1 MMSRTA
7 LGLVFVLLLIAALVV
22 FMPLRAL
29 SAVTG
34 VGNDAAVFGS
44 VWNGHAQGLA
54 AGAHRLANAD
64 LSMRPAGLLTGRAV
78 FDWTVE
84 DPALRGSGQ
93 ASAGF
98 GSQRLSDVRLTL
110 TPAAFVTLPG
120 GLISPQDAASVI
132 AERVVWRDGQCV
144 EAEGRVRSDAL
155 YALGQRLG
163 ADLPALDGVLACREG
178 ALAILMSGQAD
189 DATVSA
195 DILLSEGTARVT
207 ARVETQTPEVAAVLQ
222 ANGFTFADG
231 IWTLTLPGA

>member
-7 LGLVFVLLLIAALVV
+7 LGLVFVLLLIAALGV
-22 FMPLRAL
+22 FMPLRAV
-29 SAVTG
+29 SAATG
-34 VGNDAAVFGS
+34 VGSDAAVFGS
-44 VWNGHAQGLA
+44 VWNGHVQGFA
-54 AGAHRLANAD
+54 TGPRRLANAD
-64 LSMRPAGLLTGRAV
+64 LSMRPAGLLTGQAV

-120 GLISPQDAASVI
+120 GLISPQDAASVM

-163 ADLPALDGVLACREG
+163 ADLPALDGVLTCREG
-178 ALAILMSGQAD
+178 ALAILMSGEAN
-189 DATVSA
+189 DAVVSA
-195 DILLSEGTARVT
+195 DILLNGADVLVT

-222 ANGFTFADG
+222 ANGFTLADG

>member
-22 FMPLRAL
+22 FMPLRAI

-34 VGNDAAVFGS
+34 VGSDAAVFGS

-54 AGAHRLANAD
+54 AGPHRLANAD

-120 GLISPQDAASVI
+120 GLISPQDAASVL

-178 ALAILMSGQAD
+178 ALAILMSGEAD
-189 DATVSA
+189 DAVVRA

-207 ARVETQTPEVAAVLQ
+207 ARVETQTPEVTAVLQ
-222 ANGFTFADG
+222 ANGFTLADG

>member
-7 LGLVFVLLLIAALVV
+7 LGLLFVLLLIVSLVV
-22 FMPLRAL
+22 FMPLRAV
-29 SAVTG
+29 SAATG
-34 VGNDAAVFGS
+34 VGGDAAVFGS
-44 VWNGHAQGLA
+44 VWNGHVQGLA
-54 AGAHRLANAD
+54 AGPRRLANAD
-64 LSMRPAGLLTGRAV
+64 VSMRPAGLLTGRAV

-110 TPAAFVTLPG
+110 SPAAFVSLPG

-132 AERVVWRDGQCV
+132 ADRVVWQDGQCA

-163 ADLPALDGVLACREG
+163 ADLPALDGVLTCREG
-178 ALAILMSGQAD
+178 ALAILLSG
-189 DATVSA
+189 DARDAVVSA
-195 DILLSEGTARVT
+195 DILLNGADVRVT
-207 ARVETQTPEVAAVLQ
+207 ARVETQAPEVASVLQ
-222 ANGFTFADG
+222 ANGFALADG

>member
-22 FMPLRAL
+22 FMPLRAV
-29 SAVTG
+29 SAATG
-34 VGNDAAVFGS
+34 VGRDAAVFGS
-44 VWNGHAQGLA
+44 VWNGHVQGLA
-54 AGAHRLANAD
+54 AGPRRLANAD
-64 LSMRPAGLLTGRAV
+64 VTMRPASLLTGRAV

-84 DPALRGSGQ
+84 DSALRGSGR
-93 ASAGF
+93 AAAGF
-98 GSQRLSDVRLTL
+98 GSQRLSDVRLSL
-110 TPAAFVTLPG
+110 TPAAFMTLPG
-120 GLISPQDAASVI
+120 GLISPQDAASVV

-178 ALAILMSGQAD
+178 ALAILLSGEAR

-195 DILLSEGTARVT
+195 DILLNGESMVLTAR
-207 ARVETQTPEVAAVLQ
+207 AETQSPDVAAVLQ
-222 ANGFTFADG
+222 ANGFTLADG
-231 IWTLTLPGA
+231 IWMLTLPGA